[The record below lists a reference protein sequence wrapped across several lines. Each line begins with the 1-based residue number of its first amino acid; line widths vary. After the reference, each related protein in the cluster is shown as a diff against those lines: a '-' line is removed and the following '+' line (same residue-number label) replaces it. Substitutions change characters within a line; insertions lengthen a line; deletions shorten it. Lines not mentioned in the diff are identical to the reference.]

1 MVLKNQNWTT
11 FGLVALTLPL
21 ALPRDRLIK
30 HGWTFKLMDFFYK
43 VSFSPATGYYK
54 KKNRTYKGNKVV
66 DSEAIR
72 GNLSLWLPIFQA
84 LKVDNLWAL
93 YRLCISTLISYIA
106 RFCFSVTTQK
116 TRFRQKQMK
125 GNLNSSNRKK
135 LLERSRK
142 KQMKE
147 KLKSSNRKKLLGR
160 SRKTR
165 PRKIVSKTRSS
176 PWEGKCCRE
185 LRCE

>member
-54 KKNRTYKGNKVV
+54 NRQNVQREQGSRLIGHQRKSVSLTSDLSSPEGGSSVSVV
-66 DSEAIR
+66 
-72 GNLSLWLPIFQA
+72 QA
-84 LKVDNLWAL
+84 MYFNTNFLH
-93 YRLCISTLISYIA
+93 STL
-106 RFCFSVTTQK
+106 FFSVTTQK

-125 GNLNSSNRKK
+125 EKLNSSNRKK

-176 PWEGKCCRE
+176 HWEGKCCRE